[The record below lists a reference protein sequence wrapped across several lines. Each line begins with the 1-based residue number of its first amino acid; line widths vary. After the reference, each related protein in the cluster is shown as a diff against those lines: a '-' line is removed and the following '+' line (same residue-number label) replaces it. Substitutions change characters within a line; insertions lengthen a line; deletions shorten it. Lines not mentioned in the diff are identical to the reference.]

1 MVLDKK
7 ISMGTIITVA
17 TILGTFIYT
26 QGILTSKIE
35 AFQEED
41 KEHSIKMN
49 RNKEDIIELQIAV
62 GKIETKIDEGFKRI
76 EDLFIEN

>member
-1 MVLDKK
+1 MIDKK
-7 ISMGTIITVA
+7 ISLGTILTIA
-17 TILGTFIYT
+17 TIIGTFIYT
-26 QGILTSKIE
+26 QGILTSKVE
-35 AFQEED
+35 AFQDED

-76 EDLFIEN
+76 EDLFFEH

>member
-1 MVLDKK
+1 VIDKK

-49 RNKEDIIELQIAV
+49 KNKEDIIELQIAV

>member
-1 MVLDKK
+1 
-7 ISMGTIITVA
+7 MGTIITVA
-17 TILGTFIYT
+17 TVICTFIYT

-49 RNKEDIIELQIAV
+49 KNKEDIIELQIAV

-76 EDLFIEN
+76 EDLFMEN

>member
-1 MVLDKK
+1 MKDKK
-7 ISMGTIITVA
+7 ISVGTVITILTV
-17 TILGTFIYT
+17 LGTFIYT
-26 QGILTSKIE
+26 QGILTSKVE
-35 AFQEED
+35 AFQDED

-76 EDLFIEN
+76 EDLFFEH

>member
-1 MVLDKK
+1 MIDKK

-26 QGILTSKIE
+26 QAILTSKIE

>member
-1 MVLDKK
+1 
-7 ISMGTIITVA
+7 MGTIITVA
-17 TILGTFIYT
+17 TVICTFIYT

-76 EDLFIEN
+76 ETLFIEN